1 MILMGVN
8 ILAFT
13 IKSFEITRKT
23 YEYLKPF
30 KISLGAHFESVN
42 IEVKLI
48 LDDGVY
54 GMGEASPSFLISSE
68 TPEIVEVGLKDL
80 CNSLVGKDVRNY
92 RKLFDETDVIFKA
105 IPSAKAAVQYAIID
119 ALTASLGVTPF
130 EFFGGAKDK
139 IQTDK
144 TVGIGELEEMVKEA
158 REIYD
163 EGFRVIKVK
172 VGSVEM
178 GVKSVEKIAEATNNT
193 GYIVDA
199 NQAFKAKEA
208 IELANKLYAKGVNV
222 LLLEQPVHR
231 KDYDGLKL
239 VRQSS
244 PFPVAADEAVF
255 ERYDAFKL
263 IQNGCVDFINIKL
276 MKSGISDALAIVE
289 MAKSAGIGLMIGC
302 MGESALGITQ
312 SVDFAAGTGAFTYHD
327 LDSNMLLKND
337 NPLKGFERKVNEL
350 EVLWRER
357 RWN

>member
-1 MILMGVN
+1 MGVN
-8 ILAFT
+8 FLAFK
-13 IKSFEITRKT
+13 IKSFEITKKD
-23 YEYLKPF
+23 YEYSKPF
-30 KISLGAHFESVN
+30 KISLGAHFGSVN

-54 GMGEASPSFLISSE
+54 GIGEASPSFLISSE
-68 TPEIVEVGLKDL
+68 TPEMVEAGLSKL
-80 CNSLVGKDVRNY
+80 CNSLLEKDVRNY
-92 RKLFDETDVIFKA
+92 RRLFDETDKLFKA

-119 ALTASLGVTPF
+119 ALTASLGITPF
-130 EFFGGAKDK
+130 EFFGGAKNK

-144 TVGIGELEEMVKEA
+144 TVGISELDEMVQEA
-158 REIYD
+158 RGIYN
-163 EGFRVIKVK
+163 EGFRIIKIK
-172 VGSVEM
+172 VGSVEN

-208 IELANKLYAKGVNV
+208 IELARRLHSKGINV

-231 KDYDGLKL
+231 KDHDGLKL

-255 ERYDAFKL
+255 EKYDAFKL

-312 SVDFAAGTGAFTYHD
+312 SVDFAAGTGAFSYHD
-327 LDSNMLLKND
+327 LDANMLLKND
-337 NPLKGFERKVNEL
+337 NPLKGFERKINEL
-350 EVLWRER
+350 EILGRKN